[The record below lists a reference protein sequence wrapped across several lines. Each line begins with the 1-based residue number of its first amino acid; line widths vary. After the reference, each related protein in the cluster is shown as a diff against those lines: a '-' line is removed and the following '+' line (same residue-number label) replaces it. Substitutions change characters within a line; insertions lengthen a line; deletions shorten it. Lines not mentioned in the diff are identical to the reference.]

1 MSDTAIKNTD
11 PETATKQEED
21 LTYGDIVWG
30 QLRKNTYAIYALYM
44 LIGLFAIAIYS
55 PLLASDRPFVW
66 TQDGVT
72 TYPWFSSLFDRNYFE
87 NAVDIFF
94 NLLMVASI
102 PVIGIWY
109 GGMKYLQ
116 KNEPVKRPRR
126 RKIQRMTFTLIA
138 LVFGTY
144 ITMLASPYSS
154 YWVWTNKKKMETV
167 MKHAKSK

>member
-1 MSDTAIKNTD
+1 M
-11 PETATKQEED
+11 
-21 LTYGDIVWG
+21 
-30 QLRKNTYAIYALYM
+30 
-44 LIGLFAIAIYS
+44 
-55 PLLASDRPFVW
+55 W

-94 NLLMVASI
+94 NLLMVASV

-109 GGMKYLQ
+109 GGLKYFQ

-144 ITMLASPYSS
+144 ITMLVSPYEEPYRTYHEDYIAAQEDDSVSIEATFALFRSAIERQDSS
-154 YWVWTNKKKMETV
+154 L
-167 MKHAKSK
+167 